1 MEGILQVT
9 GKRGPGQQRE
19 SHGMGRIHHLLGP
32 LPLPGQVLVVEDGDR
47 SAVLL
52 EDLHDLLEEFVAGIE
67 CLPQFV
73 DRILPV
79 LADQEHPIHVQLVPA
94 AAQRFGDGGVEGEA
108 EFLRAGAAQVILREL
123 VHVGRYQLEGGPV
136 PPPLHG
142 ISHQEALPH
151 VPGVGRV
158 PPLGGH
164 HGQPP
169 GLGGLSPK
177 QRWNRQAAPQG
188 ADKGASIDHELSP
201 SNQSRI
207 TREPLPG

>member
-1 MEGILQVT
+1 
-9 GKRGPGQQRE
+9 
-19 SHGMGRIHHLLGP
+19 MGRIHHLLGP
-32 LPLPGQVLVVEDGDR
+32 LPFPGQVLVVENGHR
-47 SAVLL
+47 SAILL

-67 CLPQFV
+67 GLSQFV

-79 LADQEHPIHVQLVPA
+79 LPDQKHPIHVQLVPA
-94 AAQRFGDGGVEGEA
+94 AAQGFGDSGVDGKA
-108 EFLRAGAAQVILREL
+108 ELLRAGAAQVILREL
-123 VHVGRYQLEGGPV
+123 VHVGRYQLEGRPM
-136 PPPLHG
+136 PPSLHG

-169 GLGGLSPK
+169 GLGSLSPK
-177 QRWNRQAAPQG
+177 QGGNRQAAPQG

-201 SNQSRI
+201 SIQSPI
-207 TREPLPG
+207 TREPRPARDCRS